1 MNMNSK
7 IADSSNNTSTQKS
20 RNIISL
26 INKLRQKV
34 KNFDVVDREGKLI
47 GRVKDLVINTNR
59 QLTFVIEELSQANLT
74 NSIKLLNGKLVDKVE
89 PKIQRIFTNIN
100 ESQLIELPE
109 YENKENKVTNMT
121 NMTDNPNSSQSF
133 EYNQHSG
140 ITGNTENSQVNH
152 LNELEFVEEIEED
165 IIRLLG
171 ERLVVERSKRK
182 IGEVII
188 RKEIET
194 RMIQIPVKREKL
206 IIEEPGIEPK
216 QLAEIDLGEEEISQ
230 DEFQQGQSIA
240 GTDMSGGLTVTG
252 EFDSP
257 KTASLILNAIQL
269 EQNHGCKKVRVT
281 IVVEDEEKQQK
292 YEEWFQRT
300 SKG

>member
-1 MNMNSK
+1 MNSQMTD
-7 IADSSNNTSTQKS
+7 DSNDTSTQKS
-20 RNIISL
+20 KKIISL
-26 INKLRQKV
+26 INKLRRKV
-34 KNFDVVDREGKLI
+34 SNFDVVDNKGILI
-47 GRVKDLVINTNR
+47 GRVKYLVVNTSR
-59 QLTFVIEELSQANLT
+59 QLTFVIEKLSRGQEANFLL
-74 NSIKLLNGKLVDKVE
+74 LLNGKLVNKVE
-89 PKIQRIFTNIN
+89 PKTRRVFANIDK
-100 ESQLIELPE
+100 SQLTQLPE
-109 YENKENKVTNMT
+109 YEKKENKVTNMT
-121 NMTDNPNSSQSF
+121 DNLNLNQPV
-133 EYNQHSG
+133 EYNQNSA
-140 ITGNTENSQVNH
+140 TVENSQVNH
-152 LNELEFVEEIEED
+152 LDDSKFVEEIEED

-194 RMIQIPVKREKL
+194 RMIQIPVRREKL
-206 IIEEPGIEPK
+206 IVEEAGSEPK

-230 DEFQQGQSIA
+230 NEFQQGQSIA

-269 EQNHGCKKVRVT
+269 EQNHGCKKVRVS
-281 IVVEDEEKQQK
+281 IVVDDEEKQRK